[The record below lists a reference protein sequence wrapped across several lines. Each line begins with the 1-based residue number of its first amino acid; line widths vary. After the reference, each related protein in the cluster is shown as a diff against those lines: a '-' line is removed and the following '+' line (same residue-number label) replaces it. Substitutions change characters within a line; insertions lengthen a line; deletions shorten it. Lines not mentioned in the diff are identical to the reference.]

1 VTVLR
6 EKSFSTAA
14 TTGVPTTEGTTEG
27 EITTTQEPI
36 SSMSA
41 ELKISLLD
49 RKLYQYFQI
58 SFSFLI
64 NFMVENFVL
73 LMC

>member
-6 EKSFSTAA
+6 EKSFSTVA
-14 TTGVPTTEGTTEG
+14 TSEVPTTEATTEG

-41 ELKISLLD
+41 YLKLSLSAG
-49 RKLYQYFQI
+49 KLYQYFPYQLFFPYKF
-58 SFSFLI
+58 FS
-64 NFMVENFVL
+64 
-73 LMC
+73 